1 MLALATLLLLTAPT
15 AEAKGKPGRKSK
27 KTEAAAE
34 KADTTKKE
42 KKGYEELLK
51 GAVTDKGMFD
61 VHRKGTDF
69 LFEIPDSLM
78 GREILIV
85 NKISGV
91 PYALNEAG
99 VNKGMGYGEKI
110 VRFRKDTL
118 YKKVWVM
125 TYDPR
130 ITSPEGDRIT
140 RSVKDNYRETAIEQF
155 PIEAYGKDSVSVVIK
170 VNKVFDG
177 SEKSFNNVFG
187 SIGLPGSPKKD
198 LSKIESVKSFPE
210 NIIVKSLLS
219 TSHTEEGTTVP
230 LTVDITSNLVL
241 LDREPMRPRFS
252 DDRVGYFEIGHLY
265 FNDEQQKAEERAF
278 INRWRLEPKPED
290 VERYKRGELVE
301 PQKPIVLWI
310 DPATPPVWVP
320 YIKKG
325 IVEWQEAFEAAGF
338 KNAIVA
344 REVTPDDREFDI
356 DDVRYSVVTYAA
368 SEMANAMG
376 PSWVDPRSGE
386 IINASVLMYND
397 VVKLAAN
404 WRFVQ
409 TAQVDE
415 RVRGKELPD
424 DVFQESLEYILA
436 HEVGHCLGLMHN
448 MAASSAFPVDSLRS
462 ASFTQQHGTTPS
474 IMDYARFNY
483 VAQPGDKGVKLTPP
497 DLGPYD
503 DYVIKYAY
511 TPLPDKKD
519 MFDEEKT
526 IRGWIDEKVGDP
538 IYRYGRQQVIARYD
552 PTAIEED
559 LGDDHI
565 KAGDY
570 GIGNLKYVLSH
581 MEEWITDEEDP
592 DLKIRTELY
601 EAAAGQF
608 ARYVNAVM
616 LNVGGIYL
624 TDVNS
629 NTAGGPQAVSVP
641 KELQRASLKWVLAQ
655 MKDSAWLEQPALT
668 EKLPLHVDL
677 SFILRFNFCRAF
689 FTYYKNVTLSSHIA
703 DDPYTPQEYMD
714 DLYNIV
720 FESTIKGRPVS
731 PSERL
736 IQRMFVDAAADVAS
750 SEAKRMKLGGIAEA
764 YAPSVDEIALL
775 GLDRS
780 GIVERYLGPLR
791 EAEEEHGKG
800 YVASQLWNSDA
811 LSSGYGWQ
819 YNVQL
824 RSIDESRALF
834 VNVNDRILKLLR
846 SRVKSATGET
856 RAHYQGMIYVLE
868 RSLFPSQ
875 KN

>member
-1 MLALATLLLLTAPT
+1 MNMELDDLPPRYRAQAEQQLAARKRRAADPLAEAVKRNTADPILRNYKIEAWNRDSTAVVVNVTDLFVADVEEMSPFSKYGLYTAFELKKTFQKERSMLGEIKAFSDNVVVRSTLSYIFTLTRGRTTLVKDQPLTA
-15 AEAKGKPGRKSK
+15 
-27 KTEAAAE
+27 
-34 KADTTKKE
+34 
-42 KKGYEELLK
+42 
-51 GAVTDKGMFD
+51 
-61 VHRKGTDF
+61 
-69 LFEIPDSLM
+69 
-78 GREILIV
+78 
-85 NKISGV
+85 
-91 PYALNEAG
+91 
-99 VNKGMGYGEKI
+99 
-110 VRFRKDTL
+110 
-118 YKKVWVM
+118 VM
-125 TYDPR
+125 TRSLVLLPREPYRPR
-130 ITSPEGDRIT
+130 ITDSRM
-140 RSVKDNYRETAIEQF
+140 SVFPTGKVLFSEREQRA
-155 PIEAYGKDSVSVVIK
+155 KVIYYA
-170 VNKVFDG
+170 
-177 SEKSFNNVFG
+177 
-187 SIGLPGSPKKD
+187 
-198 LSKIESVKSFPE
+198 
-210 NIIVKSLLS
+210 
-219 TSHTEEGTTVP
+219 H
-230 LTVDITSNLVL
+230 
-241 LDREPMRPRFS
+241 
-252 DDRVGYFEIGHLY
+252 
-265 FNDEQQKAEERAF
+265 
-278 INRWRLEPKPED
+278 RWRLEPSD
-290 VERYKRGELVE
+290 MDAWKRGEQVA
-301 PQKPIVLWI
+301 PKKQIVFYVDDGFPEMW
-310 DPATPPVWVP
+310 
-320 YIKKG
+320 KKH
-325 IVEWQEAFEAAGF
+325 IFEAVDQWNEPFGRIGF
-338 KNAIVA
+338 KNAIA
-344 REVTPDDREFDI
+344 AKPYPKDDPEFDPDNLKYSCI
-356 DDVRYSVVTYAA
+356 RYVPAA
-368 SEMANAMG
+368 VANAMG

-677 SFILRFNFCRAF
+677 SFILRFNFCRTF

-720 FESTIKGRPVS
+720 FESTIKGGPVS

-764 YAPSVDEIALL
+764 YAPSVDEIALM